1 MHRLQNTISQTEY
14 PLQNTI
20 SQTQYPYNKENMP
33 LILPH
38 IGFENGPLRLE
49 LDTLPKRH
57 SSDLDTELL
66 SVFIDFRSPFFGFK
80 PQQQP

>member
-1 MHRLQNTISQTEY
+1 MHR
-14 PLQNTI
+14 LQNTI

-38 IGFENGPLRLE
+38 IGFENGPLRPE
-49 LDTLPKRH
+49 SDTLPKRH

-66 SVFIDFRSPFFGFK
+66 SVFIDLRSPFLDSSHSNNPK
-80 PQQQP
+80 AP